1 MDMGQWRN
9 ATAEADTQSVK
20 ICRVLLVVVEHWKRI
35 QARAIMMQLA
45 LNLLDLGP
53 VDEIPVPIRD
63 IEISKVL
70 YSSKGNS

>member
-1 MDMGQWRN
+1 
-9 ATAEADTQSVK
+9 
-20 ICRVLLVVVEHWKRI
+20 
-35 QARAIMMQLA
+35 MMQLA